1 LSHRKATM
9 KDVAA
14 RAGVSLTT
22 VSFILN
28 DRMRTAI
35 TDETRKRVMLAV
47 EELGYVRNAA
57 GRRLGSG
64 KSHTLGFVLPSAE
77 HIRVDAF
84 VPQFLFSFNEV
95 CHQYH
100 FNLLVHAAG
109 SPDRP
114 DAYVDLVAA
123 NEIDGLFIVNPR
135 EDDLQI
141 NALLDSGFPVISDP
155 RANHPRACGVGIDNK
170 AAAKTAVRHL
180 LEQGHKR
187 VACINY
193 GPPRFLS
200 VAARCEGY
208 REALEEAG
216 LEVDDSLVRW
226 ADFSHQSGYAA
237 ASDLLERVRAPTAV
251 FAGNDTVA
259 IGILAALKARG
270 IRVPQDIALV
280 SIDDIPAAS
289 FMNPALTTVRV
300 PAQDFGRIAGEMLVK
315 LVMGARP
322 EPAHVTLP
330 TELVVRESC
339 GAGRRN

>member
-1 LSHRKATM
+1 
-9 KDVAA
+9 
-14 RAGVSLTT
+14 
-22 VSFILN
+22 
-28 DRMRTAI
+28 
-35 TDETRKRVMLAV
+35 
-47 EELGYVRNAA
+47 
-57 GRRLGSG
+57 
-64 KSHTLGFVLPSAE
+64 
-77 HIRVDAF
+77 
-84 VPQFLFSFNEV
+84 
-95 CHQYH
+95 
-100 FNLLVHAAG
+100 
-109 SPDRP
+109 
-114 DAYVDLVAA
+114 
-123 NEIDGLFIVNPR
+123 
-135 EDDLQI
+135 
-141 NALLDSGFPVISDP
+141 
-155 RANHPRACGVGIDNK
+155 
-170 AAAKTAVRHL
+170 
-180 LEQGHKR
+180 
-187 VACINY
+187 
-193 GPPRFLS
+193 